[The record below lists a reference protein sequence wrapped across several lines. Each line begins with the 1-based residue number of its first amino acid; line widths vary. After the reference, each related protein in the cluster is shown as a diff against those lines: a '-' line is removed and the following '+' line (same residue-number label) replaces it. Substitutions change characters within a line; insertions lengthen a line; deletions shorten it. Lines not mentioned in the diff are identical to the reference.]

1 MARSIETS
9 TLTADWSDAE
19 TMAEAQLW
27 QVKAGAVALTF
38 GAGAAPSFD
47 AGITLLAGDVIRIE
61 AGEVV
66 RRRRTSGEPAILVRE
81 PKV

>member
-1 MARSIETS
+1 MARSIETAA
-9 TLTADWSDAE
+9 LTADWSDAE
-19 TMAEAQLW
+19 TMTESQLW
-27 QVKAGAVALTF
+27 QVKAGSVSVTF
-38 GAGAAPSFD
+38 GVGAAPSLE

-61 AGEVV
+61 AGEIV